1 MAVKGLRNL
10 CTPSYIYLVVSVIAL
25 VVMMYQNMGN
35 VDKYCLGSYTCNVS
49 STALIFVI
57 KAIYILFWT
66 WVLNL
71 ICNAGAPGVAW
82 FVLLLPII
90 LLFVLLAGMMF
101 YENTKEGFKEGV
113 VYGSGSSDSGGGP
126 PKCAH
131 QITEKNC
138 KNIISCEWTNNQCKQ
153 ITPKSGSGSSS
164 PCNPPCGNITDQKT
178 CLATPAP
185 TPSSHCYWNH
195 HQGTPSHLNPPFT
208 PYCATYSSKDPG
220 PC

>member
-82 FVLLLPII
+82 FVLLLPVV

-101 YENTKEGFKEGV
+101 YENSKEGFKEGLNC
-113 VYGSGSSDSGGGP
+113 GSIKHEDQCTDAKCSWDHNTCRPCTSEEKKLGG
-126 PKCAH
+126 CS
-131 QITEKNC
+131 KN
-138 KNIISCEWTNNQCKQ
+138 KFGGW
-153 ITPKSGSGSSS
+153 
-164 PCNPPCGNITDQKT
+164 
-178 CLATPAP
+178 
-185 TPSSHCYWNH
+185 
-195 HQGTPSHLNPPFT
+195 
-208 PYCATYSSKDPG
+208 
-220 PC
+220 